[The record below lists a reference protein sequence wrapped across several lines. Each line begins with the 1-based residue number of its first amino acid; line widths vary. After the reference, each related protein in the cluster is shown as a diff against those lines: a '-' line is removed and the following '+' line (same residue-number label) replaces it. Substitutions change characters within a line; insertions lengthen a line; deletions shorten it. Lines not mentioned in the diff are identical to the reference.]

1 MAVADHHATPT
12 YDSTKEVKDFHESK
26 IRVKGLNE
34 SGITS
39 IPRIFIH
46 PPETLS
52 DLKKPDSQTSIK
64 KGIPV
69 IDLSHFNSPTKRHQL
84 VEQIREATS
93 KWGFF
98 QVINHGIPKSVLDE
112 TINAIK
118 AFHDQPHEV
127 KSKHYHLSNKHG
139 VIYSSSKDLYRAKA
153 ASWHDSLTVWMA
165 PDESGASEDDIPE
178 VCREEMVAWES
189 HSRKV
194 GEALS
199 ELLSEG
205 LGVEAERLEK
215 WGFLEYRSVG
225 GLTVGCPSHTDE
237 GLTACVVAK
246 PGGLQVKHN
255 DEWVDVEP
263 IPV

>member
-153 ASWHDSLTVWMA
+153 ASWHDSLTVWMWL
-165 PDESGASEDDIPE
+165 
-178 VCREEMVAWES
+178 VC
-189 HSRKV
+189 
-194 GEALS
+194 LS
-199 ELLSEG
+199 LVRG
-205 LGVEAERLEK
+205 
-215 WGFLEYRSVG
+215 
-225 GLTVGCPSHTDE
+225 T
-237 GLTACVVAK
+237 
-246 PGGLQVKHN
+246 N
-255 DEWVDVEP
+255 
-263 IPV
+263 